1 MGMEVRLQGS
11 GPRVRVWSEAN
22 GRAEARPPL
31 KLEKHPVWIRSGT
44 RRPGKLTF
52 GGRYTTWNA
61 GGQSPR
67 GAWWLWTPAVCTQAP
82 WTWEQLQDP

>member
-44 RRPGKLTF
+44 RRSGKLTF
-52 GGRYTTWNA
+52 GGRHTTWNA
-61 GGQSPR
+61 GGQSDR
-67 GAWWLWTPAVCTQAP
+67 GAWWLQTPEDCTQAP